1 MFLNATKVG
10 TYTLQV
16 AFKQFNLFVVTV
28 KVIPNVLYHVTLVSY
43 LPTLDLNKQKQVIV
57 MNGTDKYINT
67 VNMQHY
73 KNVIQISNTTS
84 KDITQLSGP

>member
-1 MFLNATKVG
+1 M
-10 TYTLQV
+10 
-16 AFKQFNLFVVTV
+16 TV